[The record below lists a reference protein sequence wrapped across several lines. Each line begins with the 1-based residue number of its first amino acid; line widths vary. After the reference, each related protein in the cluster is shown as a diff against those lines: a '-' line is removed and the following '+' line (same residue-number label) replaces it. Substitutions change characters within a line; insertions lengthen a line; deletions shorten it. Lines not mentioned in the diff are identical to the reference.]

1 MFGDFFLPYKEESGK
16 EALDEMV
23 ETFDWQQMLGL
34 VFWNHKCPIQM
45 TRIIKK
51 TL

>member
-1 MFGDFFLPYKEESGK
+1 MELESVDLFMSESFQTCLVIFPPYKKEESGK

-34 VFWNHKCPIQM
+34 VF
-45 TRIIKK
+45 
-51 TL
+51 